1 MKRTRRSPERESLM
15 RIVYMGTPEFAC
27 PALEALAA
35 DPGAEIALV
44 VTQPD
49 RPAGR
54 GRKLQ
59 PPPVKRVADELGLAV
74 YQTPSLK
81 AAGQREAIVAAQPD
95 LIVVAA
101 FGLIL
106 GRSVLEAAPMGSVNL
121 HASLLPRYRGASPIS
136 AAILEG
142 DATTGVTLMQMERG
156 LDTGPMLASI
166 EMDINA
172 EDTTESLT
180 PRLAG
185 LAADLIVGSLPDLA
199 TGKLK
204 AVPQPDGG
212 SLTRPLVKAD
222 GWIDWTRPV
231 VEVER
236 LVRAMWSWPRAW
248 TPLPSGE
255 PLQIHRVSIVP
266 PTGNAPGHVARDAD
280 GLVVACGDSGLRI
293 ERGQLPGG
301 KPLDGAQLAQSRV
314 LQGQVVLGAGC
325 APDTPGPMIRPISG
339 PEDR

>member
-1 MKRTRRSPERESLM
+1 M

-27 PALEALAA
+27 PALAALDTEPAV
-35 DPGAEIALV
+35 EVALV

-59 PPPVKRVADELGLAV
+59 PPPVKRLAEELGLPV

-81 AAGQREAIVAAQPD
+81 SAEQREPIVAARPD

-106 GRSVLEAAPMGSVNL
+106 GRSVLGAAAMGCVNL
-121 HASLLPRYRGASPIS
+121 HASLLPRYRGASPVS

-156 LDTGPMLASI
+156 LDTGPMLATATV
-166 EMDINA
+166 DIHA

-180 PRLAG
+180 PRLAEV
-185 LAADLIVGSLPDLA
+185 AARLIVDSLSDLA
-199 TGKLK
+199 SGDLE
-204 AVPQPDGG
+204 AVPQPEGG

-222 GWIDWTRPV
+222 GWIDWSRPA
-231 VEVER
+231 VEIER
-236 LVRAMWSWPRAW
+236 LVRAMWAWPRAW

-255 PLQIHRVSIVP
+255 PLQIHRASIAP
-266 PTGNAPGHVARDAD
+266 ANGNPPGHITLDAG
-280 GLVVACGDSGLRI
+280 GLVVACGDAALRI
-293 ERGQLPGG
+293 DRGQLPGG
-301 KPLDGAQLAQSRV
+301 KPLDGTQLTQSRA
-314 LQGQVVLGAGC
+314 LNGHVVLGAGI
-325 APDTPGPMIRPISG
+325 APQTPGPMVSPVSG
-339 PEDR
+339 AKPS